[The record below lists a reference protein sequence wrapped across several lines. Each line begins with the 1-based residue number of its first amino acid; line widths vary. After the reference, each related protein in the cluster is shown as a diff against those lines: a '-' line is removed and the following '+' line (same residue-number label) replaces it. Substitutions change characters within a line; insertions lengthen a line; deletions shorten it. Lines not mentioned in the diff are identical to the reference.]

1 MTYTKPE
8 INVLGEAS
16 RVIQFFGKG
25 IPTTQDFDLSAV
37 DPAYDLDE

>member
-8 INVLGEAS
+8 LVVLGEATCTIES
-16 RVIQFFGKG
+16 TLQKPGA
-25 IPTTQDFDLSAV
+25 SADGSKSI